1 MGLSQSKTNFKETF
15 NSEMSILNTY
25 LNNII
30 SINGLEP
37 NAEYRVSY
45 ENLCEKFTYVVQKKL
60 HRHQKVYIEELHDNV
75 IIIPRNN
82 TNKNINKSEICTAIA
97 NHYNRVLRLVHAMR
111 WILDIENNS
120 KYSIAGI
127 GIHNINQIES
137 GLVEVQYCDSK
148 QYHNHVFKKNGLRS
162 RKLDLSQLMG
172 FKILMNDI
180 LSKEE
185 SQVYYK
191 LISSLLRSKRLK
203 LNQADKLLM
212 KEFGSFNDEVI
223 SMDKELQKGGSSS
236 LQFDVSE
243 KNMIFSNETCY
254 VQKKYIVQKS
264 KSLEAKLNKQE
275 NDVIVM
281 IKEMYKVLGDLT
293 INTDD
298 GIEFKV
304 LTHAELNTIE
314 LKLKRLFMIFYLQS
328 IVNYNLVLETVEKM
342 PNLNSTN

>member
-15 NSEMSILNTY
+15 NNEMSILNTY

-45 ENLCEKFTYVVQKKL
+45 ENLCEKFTYVVEKRL

-82 TNKNINKSEICTAIA
+82 TNKNVNKSEICSAIA
-97 NHYNRVLRLVHAMR
+97 NHYNRVLKLVHAMR
-111 WILDIENNS
+111 WILDIENDS
-120 KYSIAGI
+120 KYSISGI
-127 GIHNINQIES
+127 GLQNINQIES

-148 QYHNHVFKKNGLRS
+148 QYHNHVFKKNGLKS

-185 SQVYYK
+185 SQIFSK
-191 LISSLLRSKRLK
+191 LMSSLLRSKRLK

-212 KEFGSFNDEVI
+212 KEFGSFNDEI
-223 SMDKELQKGGSSS
+223 ITMDKELQKGGNL
-236 LQFDVSE
+236 LQFDVSD
-243 KNMIFSNETCY
+243 KNMVFSNETCY

-264 KSLEAKLNKQE
+264 KSLETKLNKQE

-281 IKEMYKVLGDLT
+281 VKEMYKVLGELT

-298 GIEFKV
+298 GVEFKV
-304 LTHAELNTIE
+304 LTHAELNKIE

-328 IVNYNLVLETVEKM
+328 IVNYNIILDAVEKM

>member
-15 NSEMSILNTY
+15 NNELSILKTY

-37 NAEYRVSY
+37 NAEYTVSY
-45 ENLCEKFTYVVQKKL
+45 ENLCEKFTYVVERKL

-75 IIIPRNN
+75 IIIPRTNS
-82 TNKNINKSEICTAIA
+82 NKNINKSEICSAIA

-120 KYSIAGI
+120 NYSIAGI
-127 GIHNINQIES
+127 GIQNINQIES
-137 GLVEVQYCDSK
+137 GLVEIQYCDSK
-148 QYHNHVFKKNGLRS
+148 QYHNYVFKKNGLKS

-172 FKILMNDI
+172 FKLLMNNI

-185 SQVYYK
+185 SHVFYK
-191 LISSLLRSKRLK
+191 LMSGLLRSKRLK
-203 LNQADKLLM
+203 LSQADKLLM
-212 KEFGSFNDEVI
+212 KEFGSFNDEI
-223 SMDKELQKGGSSS
+223 ITMNKELQKGGNY

-254 VQKKYIVQKS
+254 VQKKFIVQKS
-264 KSLEAKLNKQE
+264 KSLQAKLNKQE

-281 IKEMYKVLGDLT
+281 IKEMYKVLKDLT
-293 INTDD
+293 VNTDD
-298 GIEFKV
+298 GVEFKV
-304 LTHAELNTIE
+304 LTHAELNKIE
-314 LKLKRLFMIFYLQS
+314 LKIKRLFMIFYLQS
-328 IVNYNLVLETVEKM
+328 IVNYNLILDTVEKM

>member
-15 NSEMSILNTY
+15 NNEMSILNTY

-37 NAEYRVSY
+37 NAEYKVSY
-45 ENLCEKFTYVVQKKL
+45 ENLCEKFTYVVEKRL

-82 TNKNINKSEICTAIA
+82 TNKNVNKSEICNAIA
-97 NHYNRVLRLVHAMR
+97 NHYNRVLKLVHTMR

-120 KYSIAGI
+120 KYSISGI
-127 GIHNINQIES
+127 GMQNINQIES

-148 QYHNHVFKKNGLRS
+148 QYHNHVFKKNGLKS

-185 SQVYYK
+185 SQVFSK
-191 LISSLLRSKRLK
+191 LMSGLLRSKRLK
-203 LNQADKLLM
+203 LSQADKLLM
-212 KEFGSFNDEVI
+212 KEFDGFTKEI
-223 SMDKELQKGGSSS
+223 ITMDKELQKGGNL

-243 KNMIFSNETCY
+243 KNMVFSNETCY

-281 IKEMYKVLGDLT
+281 IKEMYKVLGELT

-304 LTHAELNTIE
+304 LTHTELNKIE

-328 IVNYNLVLETVEKM
+328 IVNYNIILDTVDKM

>member
-15 NSEMSILNTY
+15 HNEITILNTY

-30 SINGLEP
+30 TVNGLEP
-37 NAEYRVSY
+37 NAEYKVSY
-45 ENLCEKFTYVVQKKL
+45 ENLCEKFTYVIERKL
-60 HRHQKVYIEELHDNV
+60 HKHQKVYIEELRDNV

-82 TNKNINKSEICTAIA
+82 TNKNINKSEICSAIA
-97 NHYNRVLRLVHAMR
+97 NHYNRVLKLVHAMR
-111 WILDIENNS
+111 WIIDIENNS
-120 KYSIAGI
+120 KYSISGI
-127 GIHNINQIES
+127 GIQNINQIES
-137 GLVEVQYCDSK
+137 GLVEVQYCDSR
-148 QYHNHVFKKNGLRS
+148 QYHNNVFKKNGLKS
-162 RKLDLSQLMG
+162 RKLDLSQLSG

-180 LSKEE
+180 LSKDE
-185 SQVYYK
+185 SYVFSK
-191 LISSLLRSKRLK
+191 LMSGLLRSKRLK
-203 LNQADKLLM
+203 ITQADKLIM
-212 KEFGSFNDEVI
+212 KEFGSFNDEI
-223 SMDKELQKGGSSS
+223 LTMDKELQKGGNL

-275 NDVIVM
+275 NDVINM
-281 IKEMYKVLGDLT
+281 IKEMYKVLGELT

-298 GIEFKV
+298 GVEFKV
-304 LTHAELNTIE
+304 LTHAELNKIE

-328 IVNYNLVLETVEKM
+328 IVNYNIILDTVEKM